1 MTGGGLIPVNEN
13 IPVNPA
19 TQNLNLNFP
28 PTSAIGGNGP
38 LGQPPAAPV
47 NSEAN
52 NLPPGNNVTTSPPS
66 SGAGNGATGQ
76 GHNGGTHP
84 LGHAAPWAADL
95 QAMSADV
102 QASVRALQDQFKAQ
116 MNDMATTFSLMMAN
130 MIAASAGP
138 DTTGQAHAPQANGTP
153 SVVASGVLNTAAKY
167 RSASEWAPIGRS
179 ALSSNSCSH
188 CGQQPNRSGHSHSW
202 GTGADG
208 MGTTQ
213 HTN

>member
-13 IPVNPA
+13 IPGNPA
-19 TQNLNLNFP
+19 AQNLNLNFP

-52 NLPPGNNVTTSPPS
+52 NLLPGNNVTTPAPS

-76 GHNGGTHP
+76 GPNGGTLP

-102 QASVRALQDQFKAQ
+102 QASVRALQPTGSIPGSDERHGNHLLT
-116 MNDMATTFSLMMAN
+116 NDGQHDSCERWARHH
-130 MIAASAGP
+130 GP
-138 DTTGQAHAPQANGTP
+138 G
-153 SVVASGVLNTAAKY
+153 
-167 RSASEWAPIGRS
+167 I
-179 ALSSNSCSH
+179 CSP
-188 CGQQPNRSGHSHSW
+188 G
-202 GTGADG
+202 
-208 MGTTQ
+208 
-213 HTN
+213 

>member
-13 IPVNPA
+13 IPGNPA
-19 TQNLNLNFP
+19 AQNLNLNFP

-52 NLPPGNNVTTSPPS
+52 NLPPGNNVTTPPPS

-76 GHNGGTHP
+76 GHNGGIHP

-153 SVVASGVLNTAAKY
+153 SVVASGVLNTGQPSTGLPQNGLPLGGLPSVPTAAVT
-167 RSASEWAPIGRS
+167 AA
-179 ALSSNSCSH
+179 NSQT
-188 CGQQPNRSGHSHSW
+188 GV
-202 GTGADG
+202 GTRTPGA
-208 MGTTQ
+208 
-213 HTN
+213 